1 MSDMTAALGCAQLER
16 IDRLIADRRRVA
28 SRYAQCLASVDGATP
43 HTPPPEGTHVY
54 QLYTVLLDDADDRPA
69 VIDAL
74 AEAEIAS
81 KVYWDPP
88 VHRTEAYGEWAQ
100 ESALAVTDEIAA
112 RVLSL
117 PMHPNLTAEEVD
129 RVVDVIAESV

>member
-1 MSDMTAALGCAQLER
+1 MTAALGCAQLER

-28 SRYAQCLASVDGATP
+28 QTYADRLANVDGVAP
-43 HTPPPEGTHVY
+43 HTPPPQGTHVH
-54 QLYTVLLDDADDRPA
+54 QLYTVIFDDADVRPA

-74 AEAEIAS
+74 VAAEIAS

-88 VHRTEAYGEWAQ
+88 AHRTAAYDDGELAPP
-100 ESALAVTDEIAA
+100 LAVTDDIAA

-117 PMHPNLTAEEVD
+117 PMHPNLTTAEVD
-129 RVVDVIAESV
+129 RVVETLAAVVG

>member
-1 MSDMTAALGCAQLER
+1 M
-16 IDRLIADRRRVA
+16 V
-28 SRYAQCLASVDGATP
+28 V
-43 HTPPPEGTHVY
+43 
-54 QLYTVLLDDADDRPA
+54 
-69 VIDAL
+69 DAL
-74 AEAEIAS
+74 ADAEIAS

-100 ESALAVTDEIAA
+100 ESSLAVTDETAA

-129 RVVDVIAESV
+129 RVVGVIAATV